1 MSQADSQREVLGFL
15 PHDADSTFLG
25 QNGRVLVADLLVEEH
40 VGVPVSP
47 PHVGIRVGC
56 TSARDT
62 ETR

>member
-1 MSQADSQREVLGFL
+1 MPQANSQREVLGFL
-15 PHDADSTFLG
+15 PHDADAAFLG

-47 PHVGIRVGC
+47 PHVGIGVGC
-56 TSARDT
+56 TDA

>member
-1 MSQADSQREVLGFL
+1 MQADSQRQVLSFL

-25 QNGRVLVADLLVEEH
+25 QNRRVLVADLLVEEH

-56 TSARDT
+56 ADT
-62 ETR
+62 ERH